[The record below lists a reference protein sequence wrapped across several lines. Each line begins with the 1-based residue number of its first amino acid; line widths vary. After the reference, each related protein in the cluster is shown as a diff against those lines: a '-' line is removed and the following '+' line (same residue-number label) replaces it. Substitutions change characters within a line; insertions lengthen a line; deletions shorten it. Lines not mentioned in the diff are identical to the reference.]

1 MRHPRSSR
9 PTLRP
14 RHLLVLVLALTALP
28 LAAQEQEY
36 NMEIGVLGGG
46 CFYMG
51 DANTSRL
58 FLGTQPA
65 AGVLARYNLNPR
77 MVLKGD
83 LAYGRITGS
92 TDGQAYPGG
101 LSTTFDRNIFELST
115 QFEYN
120 FFAYG
125 TGEGYKDSHRLTPY
139 IQAGLGATY
148 APKPA
153 EHILALNI
161 PLGIGVKF
169 KVIPRVNVG
178 AEWTF
183 RFTSTDKL
191 DVTSP
196 DGLRLSDPYNIKS
209 GLMKNKDS
217 YSFIVAYISYDIFAK
232 ECDCND

>member
-1 MRHPRSSR
+1 MHCHHLYPHTSRRSI
-9 PTLRP
+9 
-14 RHLLVLVLALTALP
+14 LLAVALILSVLPA
-28 LAAQEQEY
+28 AAQEQEY

-51 DANTSRL
+51 DANTSQL
-58 FLGTQPA
+58 FLNTQPA
-65 AGVLARYNLNPR
+65 AGILARYNLNPR

-83 LAYGRITGS
+83 IAYGRLKGDTE
-92 TDGQAYPGG
+92 GQAYPDG
-101 LSTTFDRNIFELST
+101 LATTFDRKIFELST

-139 IQAGLGATY
+139 IQGGMGITF

-153 EHILALNI
+153 EHVLAFHI
-161 PLGIGVKF
+161 PIGIGVKY
-169 KVIPRVNVG
+169 KLMPRVNVG

-183 RFTSTDKL
+183 RFTSSDKL
-191 DVTSP
+191 DVTNP

-217 YSFIVAYISYDIFAK
+217 YSFIVAYLSYDIFAK